1 MGFSILSAPAFSLLI
16 VCHINYILH
25 LITLF
30 QKAKQMTHMD
40 WFLEL
45 TFQPT
50 ILCVSFKLLV
60 SLGDA
65 VAHVW
70 KLEHILQDNSLC
82 FYTVGPKDQTKKNQ
96 AWKLVRSLHDAYLSF
111 LSIIFC
117 FLKDTCWVSQGV
129 PNLSLLSSGTKGR
142 KYWNFIIVLFKDN
155 FKYFFKTI
163 FIDYFIYLHVKCYPI
178 SLFPLW
184 KPPISSPSH

>member
-1 MGFSILSAPAFSLLI
+1 MGLTRQLYMVYHQNEQQQAFSEKNHLFIMCKDKMGFSILSAPAFILLV

-25 LITLF
+25 FITLF

-70 KLEHILQDNSLC
+70 QLEHILQDNFLC
-82 FYTVGPKDQTKKNQ
+82 FYIVGPKDQTKKNQ
-96 AWKLVRSLHDAYLSF
+96 TWKLVRSLRDAYLSC

-117 FLKDTCWVSQGV
+117 FLKDRV
-129 PNLSLLSSGTKGR
+129 LLGISGCGQ
-142 KYWNFIIVLFKDN
+142 LQ
-155 FKYFFKTI
+155 
-163 FIDYFIYLHVKCYPI
+163 
-178 SLFPLW
+178 
-184 KPPISSPSH
+184 PPEFWY